1 MAFGSERERDVVPL
15 GTGFDIVKR
24 GYSRTQVEEHLER
37 LDKELKLIAL
47 DRDAAT
53 AQAQDMY
60 KQMGQ
65 ARTEISDLR
74 SQVNRLSAPPTT
86 LEGLS
91 ERLQRMLR
99 LAQDESNEIK
109 ARAESDAGQIRA
121 RAEADA
127 NSLRA
132 RYENL
137 IAEVDGRRVELENEH
152 RELMEKAH
160 ADIDARN
167 KAAEAARTKLDTE
180 SAARRQQIE
189 EDFEIAMSSRR
200 TESMRVLAEQE
211 ATSKAEA
218 ERRVREATDEA
229 ARIRAQVGEEAAQL
243 RAQVAEEQRVSKADA
258 ETRLRESTD
267 EATRIRTEANAE
279 VTALRAAVA
288 EEQRVSKAE
297 AEQRLRE
304 STEEA
309 NRRRH
314 EAATEAQARL
324 QDATDE
330 AHRRVREATEESNR
344 RIAAATGRVES
355 LRTLRG
361 QLAEQLRAAHALM
374 VNATPQLDPLP
385 EEDTD
390 EAPPSGPKA
399 AERNGDKPVRPDQR
413 TVPIADNATAPAQ
426 QQPAARPQNGQAGQQ
441 TKVTAPVKQ
450 PDPHRPTMEVAAL
463 DAPTRRTPPVT
474 PPANKPGQPGQGQAT
489 RPGQQ
494 QGQPQNNPQ
503 RQAPVKR

>member
-1 MAFGSERERDVVPL
+1 MSHDRVTFPGSVAPCLSVASVTWCPWEPAL
-15 GTGFDIVKR
+15 T
-24 GYSRTQVEEHLER
+24 SSSAATPATQVEEHLER

-53 AQAQDMY
+53 AQAADMA

-65 ARTEISDLR
+65 ARSEISDLR
-74 SQVNRLSAPPTT
+74 GQVNRLSAPPST

-137 IAEVDGRRVELENEH
+137 IAEVDGRRVELETEH
-152 RELMEKAH
+152 RELMEKAR
-160 ADIDARN
+160 ADIEARD
-167 KAAEAARTKLDTE
+167 KAAEAARNKLDSE
-180 SAARRQQIE
+180 AAARRQQIE
-189 EDFEIAMSSRR
+189 EDFEIAMASRR

-229 ARIRAQVGEEAAQL
+229 ARVRAQVTEEATQL

-258 ETRLRESTD
+258 DKRLRESS
-267 EATRIRTEANAE
+267 EESTRVRTEANAE
-279 VTALRAAVA
+279 AVRVRSAIAEELRA
-288 EEQRVSKAE
+288 SKAD
-297 AEQRLRE
+297 AEKRLRE

-314 EAATEAQARL
+314 EAASESQARL

-330 AHRRVREATEESNR
+330 AHRRVREGTEEANR
-344 RIAAATGRVES
+344 RIAAATARVES
-355 LRTLRG
+355 LRSLRT

-385 EEDTD
+385 EEDD
-390 EAPPSGPKA
+390 EPKGPKA
-399 AERNGDKPVRPDQR
+399 SDDKPARPDQR
-413 TVPIADNATAPAQ
+413 TVPIADSAA
-426 QQPAARPQNGQAGQQ
+426 QPAKPAGPAPSNQA
-441 TKVTAPVKQ
+441 TKVSAPVKV
-450 PDPHRPTMEVAAL
+450 PDTHRPTMEVAAV
-463 DAPTRRTPPVT
+463 DAPTRRTSPVAPP
-474 PPANKPGQPGQGQAT
+474 PNKPGSGNRPAQPN
-489 RPGQQ
+489 QQ
-494 QGQPQNNPQ
+494 QPAQ
-503 RQAPVKR
+503 RQSTVKR

>member
-127 NSLRA
+127 TSLRA

-137 IAEVDGRRVELENEH
+137 IAEVDGRRVELETEH

-160 ADIDARN
+160 ADIEARN
-167 KAAEAARTKLDTE
+167 KAAEAARTKLDSEAT
-180 SAARRQQIE
+180 ARRQQIE

-200 TESMRVLAEQE
+200 TESMRLLAEQE
-211 ATSKAEA
+211 AASKTEA
-218 ERRVREATDEA
+218 DRRVREATNEA
-229 ARIRAQVGEEAAQL
+229 QRIRTQVGEEVAAL
-243 RAQVAEEQRVSKADA
+243 RAQVAEEQRVSKVDA
-258 ETRLRESTD
+258 ET
-267 EATRIRTEANAE
+267 
-279 VTALRAAVA
+279 
-288 EEQRVSKAE
+288 
-297 AEQRLRE
+297 RLRE

-309 NRRRH
+309 NRVRTEANAEAAKVRAAIAEEQRISTADAEKRLRESTEEANKRRH
-314 EAATEAQARL
+314 DAAAEAQARI

-330 AHRRVREATEESNR
+330 SHRRVREATEESNR
-344 RIAAATGRVES
+344 RVAAATARVEG
-355 LRTLRG
+355 LRTLRT

-385 EEDTD
+385 EEDNA
-390 EAPPSGPKA
+390 EQKAESAPKA
-399 AERNGDKPVRPDQR
+399 EQQDKTTRPDQR
-413 TVPIADNATAPAQ
+413 TIPMADKP
-426 QQPAARPQNGQAGQQ
+426 PAAKQDGQQ
-441 TKVTAPVKQ
+441 TKVTTPVKM
-450 PDPHRPTMEVAAL
+450 PDPNRPTMEVAAL

-474 PPANKPGQPGQGQAT
+474 PPPNKPGQGQQGQA
-489 RPGQQ
+489 RPGQPQPNQ
-494 QGQPQNNPQ
+494 QQTGS
-503 RQAPVKR
+503 RQSPAKR

>member
-1 MAFGSERERDVVPL
+1 MAFGSERDVVPL

-53 AQAQDMY
+53 AQAADMA

-65 ARTEISDLR
+65 ARSEIADLR
-74 SQVNRLSAPPTT
+74 GQVNRLSAPPTT

-109 ARAESDAGQIRA
+109 ARAEADASQIRA

-152 RELMEKAH
+152 RELMEKAR
-160 ADIDARN
+160 ADIEARD
-167 KAAEAARTKLDTE
+167 KAAEAARNKLDSE
-180 SAARRQQIE
+180 AAARRQQID
-189 EDFEIAMSSRR
+189 EDFEIAMASRR
-200 TESMRVLAEQE
+200 TESMRLLAEQE

-218 ERRVREATDEA
+218 ERRVREATEEA
-229 ARIRAQVGEEAAQL
+229 ARIRAQVNEEATRL
-243 RAQVAEEQRVSKADA
+243 RAQVEEEQRVSKADA
-258 ETRLRESTD
+258 EKRLRESTE
-267 EATRIRTEANAE
+267 EATRVRTEAKEEA
-279 VTALRAAVA
+279 AKIRAAIV

-297 AEQRLRE
+297 AEKRLRE
-304 STEEA
+304 SAEEA

-330 AHRRVREATEESNR
+330 AHRRVREATEEANR
-344 RIAAATGRVES
+344 RIAAATARVEALRS
-355 LRTLRG
+355 LRN

-385 EEDTD
+385 EEDEAD
-390 EAPPSGPKA
+390 EQQAKA
-399 AERNGDKPVRPDQR
+399 VEDKPGRPDQR
-413 TVPIADNATAPAQ
+413 TVPIADNAAAPG
-426 QQPAARPQNGQAGQQ
+426 PAA
-441 TKVTAPVKQ
+441 KVKV
-450 PDPHRPTMEVAAL
+450 PDANRPTMEVAAV
-463 DAPTRRTPPVT
+463 DAPTRRTTPVAPP
-474 PPANKPGQPGQGQAT
+474 PNKPGSGSRPAQPN
-489 RPGQQ
+489 QQ
-494 QGQPQNNPQ
+494 QPAP
-503 RQAPVKR
+503 RQSTVKR

>member
-74 SQVNRLSAPPTT
+74 GQVNRLSAPPTT

-137 IAEVDGRRVELENEH
+137 IAEVDGRRVELEHEH

-167 KAAEAARTKLDTE
+167 KAAEAARTKLD
-180 SAARRQQIE
+180 SDAAARRQQIE

-200 TESMRVLAEQE
+200 TESMRLLAEQE

-229 ARIRAQVGEEAAQL
+229 TRIRGAVTEEVTTLRTEANQETTAL
-243 RAQVAEEQRVSKADA
+243 RAQVAEEQRSSKAAAEKRLRESTEEATRVRTEANSEAARTRAAIAEEQRISKADA
-258 ETRLRESTD
+258 E
-267 EATRIRTEANAE
+267 
-279 VTALRAAVA
+279 
-288 EEQRVSKAE
+288 K
-297 AEQRLRE
+297 RLRE

-309 NRRRH
+309 NKRRH
-314 EAATEAQARL
+314 DAASEAQARL

-330 AHRRVREATEESNR
+330 AHRRVREGTEEASR
-344 RIAAATGRVES
+344 RVAAATARVES
-355 LRTLRG
+355 LRTLRT
-361 QLAEQLRAAHALM
+361 QLAEQLRAAHSLM

-385 EEDTD
+385 EEDPAD
-390 EAPPSGPKA
+390 EQPAGAAPKA
-399 AERNGDKPVRPDQR
+399 GDKPARPDQR
-413 TVPIADNATAPAQ
+413 TVPIADNAAG
-426 QQPAARPQNGQAGQQ
+426 QPAAAAQ
-441 TKVTAPVKQ
+441 TKTQVKV
-450 PDPHRPTMEVAAL
+450 PDPNRPTMEVAAL
-463 DAPTRRTPPVT
+463 DAPTRRTNAVQPPSS
-474 PPANKPGQPGQGQAT
+474 KPGQVT

-494 QGQPQNNPQ
+494 PNQPQQGQRPS
-503 RQAPVKR
+503 VKR

>member
-137 IAEVDGRRVELENEH
+137 IAEVDGRRVELETEH

-160 ADIDARN
+160 ADIEARN
-167 KAAEAARTKLDTE
+167 KAAEAARNKLDGE
-180 SAARRQQIE
+180 AAARRQQIE
-189 EDFEIAMSSRR
+189 EDFDIAMSSRR
-200 TESMRVLAEQE
+200 AEAMRVLAEQE

-218 ERRVREATDEA
+218 ARRVKEA
-229 ARIRAQVGEEAAQL
+229 
-243 RAQVAEEQRVSKADA
+243 
-258 ETRLRESTD
+258 TD
-267 EATRIRTEANAE
+267 EATRISNQVNAE
-279 VTALRAAVA
+279 TARLRTQVA
-288 EEQRVSKAE
+288 EEQQASKVGAE
-297 AEQRLRE
+297 KRLRE

-309 NRRRH
+309 NRVRTEANTEATNVRAAIAEEQRVSTADAEKRLRESTEETNKRRH
-314 EAATEAQARL
+314 EAAAEAQARL

-330 AHRRVREATEESNR
+330 AHRRVREATDESNR
-344 RIAAATGRVES
+344 RIAAATARVEGLRS
-355 LRTLRG
+355 LRT
-361 QLAEQLRAAHALM
+361 QLAEQLRAAHSLM

-385 EEDTD
+385 EED
-390 EAPPSGPKA
+390 EADKQPASKAGPQTPAKA
-399 AERNGDKPVRPDQR
+399 GDKPARPDQR
-413 TVPIADNATAPAQ
+413 TVPIADNATTPAKETPNQ
-426 QQPAARPQNGQAGQQ
+426 QAGQQ
-441 TKVTAPVKQ
+441 TKVTAPVKM
-450 PDPHRPTMEVAAL
+450 PDPNRPTMEVAAL

-474 PPANKPGQPGQGQAT
+474 PPPNKPGQG
-489 RPGQQ
+489 RPS
-494 QGQPQNNPQ
+494 QPQQNQPQ
-503 RQAPVKR
+503 TGSRQSPVKR

>member
-47 DRDAAT
+47 DRDAST
-53 AQAQDMY
+53 AQAADMY

-109 ARAESDAGQIRA
+109 ARAEADAGQIRA

-152 RELMEKAH
+152 RELMDKAY
-160 ADIDARN
+160 ADIEARN
-167 KAAEAARTKLDTE
+167 KAAEAARNKLDSE
-180 SAARRQQIE
+180 AAARRQQIE
-189 EDFEIAMSSRR
+189 EDFDIAMSSRR

-229 ARIRAQVGEEAAQL
+229 TRIRTQVNDEATTL
-243 RAQVAEEQRVSKADA
+243 RAQVAEEQRVSTAGA
-258 ETRLRESTD
+258 EKRLRESTE
-267 EATRIRTEANAE
+267 EATRVRTEANTEATR
-279 VTALRAAVA
+279 VRAAIA
-288 EEQRVSKAE
+288 EEQRRSKAD
-297 AEQRLRE
+297 AEKRLRE

-309 NRRRH
+309 NKRRH
-314 EAATEAQARL
+314 DAAAETQARL

-330 AHRRVREATEESNR
+330 AHRRVREGTEESNR
-344 RIAAATGRVES
+344 RIAAATARVES
-355 LRTLRG
+355 LRTLRT

-385 EEDTD
+385 DEHED
-390 EAPPSGPKA
+390 EKQAQAAKPKA
-399 AERNGDKPVRPDQR
+399 EDKPNRPDQR
-413 TVPIADNATAPAQ
+413 TVPIADNAAAPAQ
-426 QQPAARPQNGQAGQQ
+426 PAGQQ
-441 TKVTAPVKQ
+441 TKVTTAVKV
-450 PDPHRPTMEVAAL
+450 PDPNRPTMEVNAV
-463 DAPTRRTPPVT
+463 DAPTRRTGPVT
-474 PPANKPGQPGQGQAT
+474 PPNKPGQAGQGQGS
-489 RPGQQ
+489 RPGPQPNQQ
-494 QGQPQNNPQ
+494 QPGPRQQPT
-503 RQAPVKR
+503 VKR

>member
-53 AQAQDMY
+53 AQAADMY

-109 ARAESDAGQIRA
+109 ARAEADAGQIRA

-160 ADIDARN
+160 ADIEARN
-167 KAAEAARTKLDTE
+167 KAAEAARNKLDSE
-180 SAARRQQIE
+180 AAARRQQIE
-189 EDFEIAMSSRR
+189 EDFDIAMSSRR

-229 ARIRAQVGEEAAQL
+229 TRIRTQVNEETTAL
-243 RAQVAEEQRVSKADA
+243 RTQVAEEQRVSRAEADK
-258 ETRLRESTD
+258 RLRESSE
-267 EATRIRTEANAE
+267 EATRVRNEANAE
-279 VTALRAAVA
+279 ASKVRAAIA
-288 EEQRVSKAE
+288 EEQRSSKAE
-297 AEQRLRE
+297 AEKRLRE

-309 NRRRH
+309 NKRRH
-314 EAATEAQARL
+314 EAAAEAQARL

-344 RIAAATGRVES
+344 RIAAATARVES
-355 LRTLRG
+355 LRALRT

-385 EEDTD
+385 EEHEEDKTQS
-390 EAPPSGPKA
+390 AKPKA
-399 AERNGDKPVRPDQR
+399 EDKPQRPDQR
-413 TVPIADNATAPAQ
+413 TVPIADNAAGPAQ
-426 QQPAARPQNGQAGQQ
+426 PAGQQ
-441 TKVTAPVKQ
+441 TKVTTAVKV
-450 PDPHRPTMEVAAL
+450 PDPNRPTMEVNAV
-463 DAPTRRTPPVT
+463 DAPTRRTGPVT
-474 PPANKPGQPGQGQAT
+474 PPNKPGQAGQGQGT

-494 QGQPQNNPQ
+494 PNQPQQGP
-503 RQAPVKR
+503 RQQPSVKR